1 MTKRWGQ
8 AVCSRA
14 WTAVSYETSQHGCR
28 PLKVAV
34 AQLPAIGA
42 RRQSGEVEQRSP
54 DAEPGEVE
62 RVLGNTPGHG
72 DRWDPLKLWAGFSTA
87 RPASWQLSTTM
98 LLRCVP
104 PSSSHSPASGAMG
117 TSPVTSLRRG
127 SPETR
132 GRGSAPLP
140 LGAASRAGEPPRR
153 CNPRPPPPSRR
164 WRTQARDAPAEPPS
178 WTWRNVAS
186 PPSRSRSTSST
197 GRTGRLT
204 IKTDSI
210 DVSHRVTRDGLLADD
225 HDNVD
230 LVSMAPGRVMP
241 RTAGVERRFEVAIYG
256 DAATDRRRFAARAR
270 RAGGGWPVPQCGRP
284 ERSGVA
290 VGALAWIDRA
300 RCGRRGRRGR
310 RRVAADVA

>member
-28 PLKVAV
+28 PLRVAV

-117 TSPVTSLRRG
+117 TSPVTPLRLDAAIRVHRHHLVGGEPKPEMHQLSRHRG
-127 SPETR
+127 PGATSPPHPAEVV
-132 GRGSAPLP
+132 
-140 LGAASRAGEPPRR
+140 PPRR
-153 CNPRPPPPSRR
+153 
-164 WRTQARDAPAEPPS
+164 
-178 WTWRNVAS
+178 
-186 PPSRSRSTSST
+186 
-197 GRTGRLT
+197 
-204 IKTDSI
+204 
-210 DVSHRVTRDGLLADD
+210 RDG
-225 HDNVD
+225 
-230 LVSMAPGRVMP
+230 PG
-241 RTAGVERRFEVAIYG
+241 
-256 DAATDRRRFAARAR
+256 D
-270 RAGGGWPVPQCGRP
+270 
-284 ERSGVA
+284 
-290 VGALAWIDRA
+290 
-300 RCGRRGRRGR
+300 
-310 RRVAADVA
+310 